1 MTARI
6 RGPLGAACL
15 VALTFAISPPGTAA
29 ADTMNTSAVHTSAFG
44 VSTPPSVQP
53 QQGQG
58 SANDVFP
65 TGWVLLLIAAAGTLA
80 FGISQRRKQSD

>member
-6 RGPLGAACL
+6 RGPLGAARL

-29 ADTMNTSAVHTSAFG
+29 ADTTQ
-44 VSTPPSVQP
+44 PS
-53 QQGQG
+53 
-58 SANDVFP
+58 D
-65 TGWVLLLIAAAGTLA
+65 AAGTPA